1 MNWNDILGF
10 EEPIRLDRRTL
21 LKGAACGFGY
31 LAFAGLC
38 AASRSPAAQP
48 GPLAPKTPHHPPRA
62 KRVIFLFMHGGP
74 SQMDTFDYKPR
85 LNRESGQPCPLEL
98 PNAFGDDE
106 KYKNKKIP
114 SLLGSP
120 WAFRQHGQSGL
131 WVSDLLPETATCAD
145 DLCVIRSL
153 HTEGQAHGEAILRLH
168 TGASNLV
175 RPSVGSWVTY
185 GLGSENENLPGFVTW
200 SEENPSPGGNDES
213 ASKGQFGFSNFPDG
227 RRYAE
232 LLTSFFRAGEVGY
245 EDLGRLAQDA
255 LYYHAGSKAPIPQDS
270 HDYTRRLSISAAI
283 RKTGPWVVCLS
294 GLISTQAIN
303 NQYYLDR
310 QGHLSVY
317 HTKTGLIITGAN
329 SKRQPELA
337 TFSEKLL
344 GQAVHM
350 PISSRL
356 DMVEDDM
363 GEKQDRLSLAY
374 NTFFSEL
381 YMTKP
386 SEKALSFRFAITGR
400 GRPADDPRLTLQLC
414 LKHGEILETATGR
427 KITLGRDR
435 IELSPDDLGG
445 WIRHHGW
452 RLKFDPTARLVW
464 PVYPHHPY
472 TDAPEK
478 GLDHAVGALSVP
490 LRLKAVPGHYVRP
503 GEQEIQFV
511 VEVN

>member
-21 LKGAACGFGY
+21 LKRAACGFGY

-38 AASRSPAAQP
+38 AASRPPAAQP

-185 GLGSENENLPGFVTW
+185 GLGSENENLPGFVTI
-200 SEENPSPGGNDES
+200 SPPRAHGGVQNYSS
-213 ASKGQFGFSNFPDG
+213 AFLPATYQGTPIGSADVPMAQAEIPFLKNLDLSAQRQ
-227 RRYAE
+227 RRQLDLIQRLNRKHLA
-232 LLTSFFRAGEVGY
+232 RAQRDPNIE
-245 EDLGRLAQDA
+245 
-255 LYYHAGSKAPIPQDS
+255 
-270 HDYTRRLSISAAI
+270 
-283 RKTGPWVVCLS
+283 
-294 GLISTQAIN
+294 GLIESF
-303 NQYYLDR
+303 
-310 QGHLSVY
+310 
-317 HTKTGLIITGAN
+317 
-329 SKRQPELA
+329 ELA
-337 TFSEKLL
+337 F
-344 GQAVHM
+344 
-350 PISSRL
+350 
-356 DMVEDDM
+356 
-363 GEKQDRLSLAY
+363 
-374 NTFFSEL
+374 
-381 YMTKP
+381 
-386 SEKALSFRFAITGR
+386 
-400 GRPADDPRLTLQLC
+400 
-414 LKHGEILETATGR
+414 
-427 KITLGRDR
+427 
-435 IELSPDDLGG
+435 
-445 WIRHHGW
+445 
-452 RLKFDPTARLVW
+452 
-464 PVYPHHPY
+464 
-472 TDAPEK
+472 
-478 GLDHAVGALSVP
+478 
-490 LRLKAVPGHYVRP
+490 
-503 GEQEIQFV
+503 
-511 VEVN
+511 